1 MKNRALTY
9 CQALTPSPCLS
20 IWSLNALSILSLDA
34 RLVVDWGIQPAGHEL
49 ACIAVIGVRC

>member
-20 IWSLNALSILSLDA
+20 IWSLNALSILPLD
-34 RLVVDWGIQPAGHEL
+34 V
-49 ACIAVIGVRC
+49 IANPTMLMV